1 MAELDGI
8 TENLRRMRR
17 DIDAQLESTAS
28 SQAVTSELVEKIAEL
43 RRRSENVTPGE
54 RAKK

>member
-1 MAELDGI
+1 MAELEGI
-8 TENLRRMRR
+8 SENLRRMRR

-43 RRRSENVTPGE
+43 RRRSEKIAPGE
-54 RAKK
+54 RAKD